1 MPLCV
6 CSPTLLVWLLH
17 ADTLYEGVEDV
28 FPPPFIGE
36 SGIERRVKG

>member
-6 CSPTLLVWLLH
+6 CSLMLLVRLLY

-28 FPPPFIGE
+28 SPPLFIGE
-36 SGIERRVKG
+36 SGIKRHVKG